1 MKMKI
6 NRIGRSIMTKY
17 LDYNLNGKSAIV
29 TGGGTGIGEACAIE
43 LAKGGANVAIF
54 GRRDGPINDVLAKCK
69 EYSEAIAVSM
79 DVSDEKSVS
88 EAVAKVANDFGGVDI
103 LINNAGVDMKV
114 EVGEMR
120 FEKYF
125 GTESA
130 EDYMK
135 YIAVNALGHYLMNN
149 AVIPYMKKNHFGRIV
164 NISSVLALTGFY
176 STPPYTAS
184 KGASLTQTKAY
195 AQRYGRDGITVNA
208 ILPGMIDTPMKA
220 DAPPEEYEAVKNMTP
235 LGRVGQPIDVAK
247 LALFLCQEDLFITG
261 EGISITG
268 GA

>member
-1 MKMKI
+1 
-6 NRIGRSIMTKY
+6 MTKY
-17 LDYNLNGKSAIV
+17 LDYKLEGKRAIV
-29 TGGGTGIGEACAIE
+29 TGGGTGIGEACAVE
-43 LAKGGANVAIF
+43 LAKGGASVALF
-54 GRRDGPINDVLAKCK
+54 GRREGPLQNVLEKCRA
-69 EYSEAIAVSM
+69 YSAAMAVPM
-79 DVSDEKSVS
+79 DVSDEKSVA
-88 EAVAKVANDFGGVDI
+88 EAVSKVIGDFGGVDI
-103 LINNAGVDMKV
+103 LINNAGIDRKV
-114 EVGEMR
+114 EVGEFR

-130 EDYMK
+130 EEYMK
-135 YIAVNALGHYLMNN
+135 YLAVNALGHYLMNN
-149 AVIPYMKKNHFGRIV
+149 AVIPYMRENHFGRIV
-164 NISSVLALTGFY
+164 NISSVLALSGFY

-220 DAPPEEYEAVKNMTP
+220 DSPPEEYDMVKSMTP
-235 LGRVGQPIDVAK
+235 LGRVGQPLDVAK

-261 EGISITG
+261 EGISVTG